1 MRMSDSL
8 INMAPALLAAQKSL
22 GNVKAKGKNP
32 MFHSTY
38 VPLDD
43 FIHEAR
49 NVLNA
54 NDISIIQSTFSHE
67 GRVGARTMLIHKS
80 GEFIESDGASAL
92 VELSTNREGKPTNS
106 YGQAAGSL
114 VTYFRRYDGFA
125 ILGIAETDNDAQVI
139 RGETK
144 KEEKVSQK
152 VVGPAEIKEIK
163 RMIDSTGTNEQ
174 AFCKFLSVGNVTEL
188 PLDQYSKAIGALQ
201 AKADKLAAASADIGD
216 GDNHAS

>member
-125 ILGIAETDNDAQVI
+125 ILGIAETDNDAQVS

-144 KEEKVSQK
+144 K
-152 VVGPAEIKEIK
+152 VVGPAETKAIKG
-163 RMIDSTGTNEQ
+163 MIESTGTDEQ
-174 AFCKFLSVGNVTEL
+174 AFCKFLSVGKLAEL
-188 PLDQYSKAIGALQ
+188 PLDQYSKAMGALQ